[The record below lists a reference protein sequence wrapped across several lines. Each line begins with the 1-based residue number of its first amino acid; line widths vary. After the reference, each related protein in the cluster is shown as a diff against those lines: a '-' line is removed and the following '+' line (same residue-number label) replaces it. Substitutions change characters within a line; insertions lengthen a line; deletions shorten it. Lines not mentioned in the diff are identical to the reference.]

1 VKIKFIQQED
11 AMDCGPACIAMVAS
25 FYGKELSLSYLRQ
38 ISQLTKEGIS
48 LLSIDETGKKLGFET
63 ACGQFDLE
71 YLLENFNSPC
81 ILHWNNNHFVV
92 LTSIKRK
99 KNGKPIFTVYDPA
112 FGKIELKQE
121 NFEFSWI
128 SAENAGFGV
137 FLTPTEDFF
146 NLIEQKK
153 TKLSISKFFAYIKPN
168 RRKFLI
174 VLLLML
180 LGNVISLAFPFLTK
194 SLIDKGVNSKNT
206 SYITNIL
213 LAQLTLYS
221 AITIFDIFRNRLTL
235 YISSK
240 IGIQIIM
247 DFLSKLFKLPINFF
261 ESRMN
266 GDLQQRISD
275 NDRIQ
280 EFLTNQGLITI
291 FSLFTLLIYLIVLP
305 FFGVSIFFVYLI
317 LTLISLIWS
326 FFWLRKRRKIDYLM
340 FQLSSKNYESLS
352 EIISGVSEMKLNNFE
367 EYKQTNWKKIQDEF
381 LEVRTKRMKLEQ
393 IQHFGYDFI
402 NQTKNILVVF
412 IAANLVATGDLTL
425 GSLLSVSSIIGLMNG
440 PIGDIIEFSRSLQEA
455 NLSYSR
461 LEEIQTYDS
470 EERDGQISLESDVL
484 SEKADIKFENV
495 SFQYE
500 GINSPT
506 VLKNVNFTILGGKT
520 TAIVGTSGS
529 GKTTLIKLLLKY
541 YSCTEG
547 VISINGLDLN
557 CISAKNLRSQSG
569 VVMQD
574 GFIFSETLYR
584 NIVMGCEEDDE
595 RFKQALKIA
604 NLESFV
610 ADLPLEENTK
620 LGSSGNGISGGQKQ
634 RILIARA
641 AYKKTQ
647 FIFLD
652 EATSSL
658 DSENERVIHE
668 NINKFF
674 KNKTVVVV
682 AHRLSTVKNADQIIV
697 LEKGEIIEI
706 GDHDSLVKKQ
716 GAYFNLVKNQLELG
730 N

>member
-1 VKIKFIQQED
+1 
-11 AMDCGPACIAMVAS
+11 MDCGPACIAMVAS
-25 FYGKELSLSYLRQ
+25 YYGKNFSLTYLRQ
-38 ISQLTKEGIS
+38 ISQLTKEGVS
-48 LLSIDETGKKLGFET
+48 LLSIDETSKRLGFET
-63 ACGQFDLE
+63 ACGQFDLD
-71 YLLENFNSPC
+71 YLLVNFNSPC

-92 LTSIKRK
+92 LESIKK
-99 KNGKPIFTVYDPA
+99 IKNGEPVFTVYDPS
-112 FGKIELKQE
+112 FGKIKLNKVS
-121 NFEFSWI
+121 FEFSWI
-128 SAENAGFGV
+128 SSENKGFGI
-137 FLTPTEDFF
+137 FLTPTEVLF
-146 NLIEQKK
+146 NLKEQKK
-153 TKLSISKFFAYIKPN
+153 TKISITKFLAYVKPHK
-168 RRKFLI
+168 RKFLI
-174 VLLLML
+174 VILLML

-194 SLIDKGVNSKNT
+194 SLIDKGIGTKNVD
-206 SYITNIL
+206 YITSIL

-221 AITIFDIFRNRLTL
+221 AITIFDIFRNRFTL

-247 DFLSKLFKLPINFF
+247 DFLSKLFKLPISFF
-261 ESRMN
+261 ETRMN

-291 FSLFTLLIYLIVLP
+291 FSLFTLVVYLIVLP
-305 FFGVSIFFVYLI
+305 FFGISIFLVYLS
-317 LTLISLIWS
+317 LTVLSLIWS
-326 FFWLRKRRKIDYLM
+326 FFWLKKRRSIDYLL
-340 FQLSSKNYESLS
+340 FQLSSKNYESLA
-352 EIISGVSEMKLNNFE
+352 EIINGVSEMKLNNFE
-367 EYKQTNWKKIQDEF
+367 EFKQTNWKKIQDEF

-412 IAANLVATGDLTL
+412 IAANLVASGNLTL
-425 GSLLSVSSIIGLMNG
+425 GSLLSVSFIIGQMNG
-440 PIGDIIEFSRSLQEA
+440 PIGDVIEFSRSLQEA

-461 LEEIQTYDS
+461 LEEIQSYES
-470 EERDGQISLESDVL
+470 EEKDEQLNVESNDL
-484 SEKADIKFENV
+484 PEETDITFENV

-500 GINSPT
+500 GINSPM
-506 VLKNVNFTILGGKT
+506 VLKNVSFIIPGGKT

-541 YSCTEG
+541 YSCSDGT
-547 VISINGLDLN
+547 IRINDIDLN
-557 CISAKNLRSQSG
+557 RISAKNLRSHSG

-584 NIVMGCEEDDE
+584 NIVMGSDEDKE
-595 RFKQALKIA
+595 RFKQSLKIA

-610 ADLPLEENTK
+610 ESLPLGENTK
-620 LGSSGNGISGGQKQ
+620 LGSAGNGISGGQKQ

-641 AYKKTQ
+641 AYKKTK

-668 NINKFF
+668 NINRFF

-682 AHRLSTVKNADQIIV
+682 AHRLSTVKNADQIVV
-697 LEKGEIIEI
+697 LDKGEVIEI
-706 GDHDSLVKKQ
+706 GNHDSLVKKQ